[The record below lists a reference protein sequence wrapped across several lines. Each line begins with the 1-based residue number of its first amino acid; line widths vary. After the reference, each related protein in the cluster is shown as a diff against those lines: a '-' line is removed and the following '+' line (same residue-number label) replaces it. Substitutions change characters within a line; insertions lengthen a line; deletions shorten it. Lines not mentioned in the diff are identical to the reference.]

1 MTDDDLRELLK
12 KIQELAL
19 RPFLDLPGAENDR
32 QLVWA
37 LGRIA
42 GIASAALNSSHSNE
56 LRK

>member
-1 MTDDDLRELLK
+1 MTDDELRELLK
-12 KIQELAL
+12 EIQELAL
-19 RPFLDLPGAENDR
+19 RSFPLPGAENDR